1 MFSGV
6 AHLYSPRRVGLA
18 AITSPKTGTFFLM
31 DRPQR
36 TLSAVES
43 ALLATLDRQDRRIL
57 RIPED
62 TPLVMEIAGSAVA
75 ARNLVNSLA
84 AKDWIVPIRRGI
96 WGVRSRKLTLEISAL
111 EVVGIVTPDPHL
123 VTAGRALSEH
133 QLSDQAFRSIVVIT
147 DARLRS
153 WHWQGEAV
161 KYVMMPPARIW
172 GAAERSSL
180 LPTRLASEERAL
192 LDSLA
197 HPRWGV
203 SLAHLVEALVRYL
216 RRAGETD
223 KLALATARYE
233 NAHLARRLGFLIE
246 RLSGEERSLP
256 FRALRGRTKGAI
268 PLNLLMPTERQP
280 NLDSRWGV
288 HFQDIDTLVGER

>member
-1 MFSGV
+1 
-6 AHLYSPRRVGLA
+6 
-18 AITSPKTGTFFLM
+18 
-31 DRPQR
+31 
-36 TLSAVES
+36 
-43 ALLATLDRQDRRIL
+43 
-57 RIPED
+57 
-62 TPLVMEIAGSAVA
+62 MEIAGSAAA

-96 WGVRSRKLTLEISAL
+96 WAVRSRKLTLEISAL
-111 EVVGIVTPDPHL
+111 DVVGFVTPDLHL
-123 VTAGRALSEH
+123 VTVGRALSEH
-133 QLSDQAFRSIVVIT
+133 RLSDQTFHSIVVIT
-147 DARLRS
+147 NARLKG
-153 WHWQGEAV
+153 WQWQGETV

-180 LPTRLASEERAL
+180 LPTHLASEERAL

-203 SLAHLVEALVRYL
+203 SLAHLVEALARYL
-216 RRAGETD
+216 QRAGETD
-223 KLALATARYE
+223 KLALAAARYK

-246 RLSGEERSLP
+246 RLGGDGKALP